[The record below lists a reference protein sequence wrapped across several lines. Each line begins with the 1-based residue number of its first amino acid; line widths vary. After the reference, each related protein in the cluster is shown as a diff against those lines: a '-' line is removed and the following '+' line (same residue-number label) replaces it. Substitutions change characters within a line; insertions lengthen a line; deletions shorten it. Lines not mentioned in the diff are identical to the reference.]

1 MISTFTA
8 ILDANVLYKSRLRS
22 LLMELAM
29 SGLFR
34 ARWTEDIHREWMTN
48 VSKNVGIEI
57 SKLEKTRRDMDRA
70 VPDSIITGYEP
81 LISALSLPDPDDRH
95 VLAAAIRG
103 AASAIV
109 TFNEKDFPA
118 AELSPFGIHTLH
130 PDQFIRDLDGLD
142 PGTVID
148 AAKYDWKHYQN
159 PPLSIDDYIN
169 GLEAADAPMTAAH
182 LRKIKVLFES

>member
-8 ILDANVLYKSRLRS
+8 VLDANVLYKSRLRS

-70 VPDSIITGYEP
+70 VPVVS
-81 LISALSLPDPDDRH
+81 
-95 VLAAAIRG
+95 
-103 AASAIV
+103 
-109 TFNEKDFPA
+109 
-118 AELSPFGIHTLH
+118 
-130 PDQFIRDLDGLD
+130 
-142 PGTVID
+142 
-148 AAKYDWKHYQN
+148 
-159 PPLSIDDYIN
+159 
-169 GLEAADAPMTAAH
+169 
-182 LRKIKVLFES
+182 